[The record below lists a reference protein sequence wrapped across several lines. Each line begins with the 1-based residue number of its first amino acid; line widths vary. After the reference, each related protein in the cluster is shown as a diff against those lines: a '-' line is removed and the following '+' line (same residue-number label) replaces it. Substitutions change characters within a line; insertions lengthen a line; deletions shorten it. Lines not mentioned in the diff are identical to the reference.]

1 VTPSEQVILRQAQ
14 DDNAK
19 GQDDNAK
26 GQDDNAKGQDDNAR
40 VRMTIDSD
48 DTT

>member
-1 VTPSEQVILRQAQ
+1 VTPSEQVILRQGQ

-26 GQDDNAKGQDDNAR
+26 GQDDNAKGQDDNAKR
-40 VRMTIDSD
+40 RMTTRGSG
-48 DTT
+48 